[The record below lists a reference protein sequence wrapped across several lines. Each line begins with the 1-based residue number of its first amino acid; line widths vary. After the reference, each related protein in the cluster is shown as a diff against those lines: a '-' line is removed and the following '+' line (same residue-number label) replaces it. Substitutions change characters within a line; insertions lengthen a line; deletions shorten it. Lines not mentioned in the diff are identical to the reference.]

1 MYILSTTYLWSL
13 NMAIDKELMQELERS
28 SDNIPDAFYNLFRI
42 LQVLRSPDGC
52 PWDREQ
58 YPEKFSK
65 NLIEEAYEYIEAL
78 QNQDITGCCEELG
91 DMFLVT
97 TMLTIM
103 HQEEKQFNMID
114 VLNMVSEKMI
124 RRHPHIFTDTV
135 KAANSD
141 EVLTLWNSIKENIE
155 GKVTKQDNFFSK
167 INKSLP
173 PLEQAYEIQKAVRK
187 IGFDWEDP
195 VDAEKKIYEEI
206 SEFKD
211 ELLKIERNNSKIE
224 EEMGDILFSIIN
236 YARLHKIDPGLA
248 LKRTNYKF
256 MKRFNHMKKT
266 LDDRNIELNKDNFIH
281 MDACWNEI
289 KNN

>member
-1 MYILSTTYLWSL
+1 MSIY
-13 NMAIDKELMQELERS
+13 KELMQELERS

-155 GKVTKQDNFFSK
+155 GKVTKQDNLFSK

-173 PLEQAYEIQKAVRK
+173 PLKQAYEI
-187 IGFDWEDP
+187 
-195 VDAEKKIYEEI
+195 
-206 SEFKD
+206 
-211 ELLKIERNNSKIE
+211 
-224 EEMGDILFSIIN
+224 
-236 YARLHKIDPGLA
+236 
-248 LKRTNYKF
+248 
-256 MKRFNHMKKT
+256 
-266 LDDRNIELNKDNFIH
+266 
-281 MDACWNEI
+281 
-289 KNN
+289 